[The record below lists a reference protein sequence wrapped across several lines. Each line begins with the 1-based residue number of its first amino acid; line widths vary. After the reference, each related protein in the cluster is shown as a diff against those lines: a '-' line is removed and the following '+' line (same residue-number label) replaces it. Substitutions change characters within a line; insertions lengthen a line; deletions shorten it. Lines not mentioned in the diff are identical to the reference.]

1 MRKKNAIYFV
11 IISLI
16 FCVFLTP
23 SVVNADGSCTYKLD
37 VDSLGLSAAL
47 KSASFTIT
55 VKDNGKVTKG
65 KLKFVNINDTKEEAE
80 LTSGVNLDGQHTLM
94 YKKMFDDNGDFY
106 KAYKKRNNCPS
117 MQFINQ
123 DSSGISA
130 IKMVLNGQETTI
142 DNSNSTSTPESTDPN
157 RAQKKI
163 YCNNIEKDMRDVKSG
178 KVYFTTYEVNGVKLF
193 SVVLKSKGKKVGDA
207 TDINYNATGNILYGG
222 TSFSFL
228 VNSADYDTY
237 WSTKC
242 SDPST
247 NIYMKAD
254 GGSASTTR
262 VFQTTVPST
271 TENGSYNAAEAKYDT
286 GKSTA
291 PTYEDKSSLNDLNK
305 KYDQCSQIIDMSE
318 GKFGWLLQK
327 ILNYIKIA
335 GPILVVLL
343 SALDFIKAVASSDEN
358 VFKKAQSRLVI
369 RLVAALALFLVP
381 TLVQLLL
388 GLINGITDS
397 SCGLK

>member
-207 TDINYNATGNILYGG
+207 TDINYNATANILYGG

-242 SDPST
+242 SDTST

-262 VFQTTVPST
+262 VFQTTLPST

-291 PTYEDKSSLNDLNK
+291 PTYKDKSSLNDLNK

>member
-142 DNSNSTSTPESTDPN
+142 DNNNSTSTPESTDPN

-207 TDINYNATGNILYGG
+207 TDINYNATANILYGG

-291 PTYEDKSSLNDLNK
+291 PTYKDKSSLNDLNK

-343 SALDFIKAVASSDEN
+343 SALDFIKAVASSDDN

-388 GLINGITDS
+388 GLINGIADP